1 MKPSGCTATAAQREL
16 TLGIEWRARV
26 LFDKPA
32 GGPDFIG
39 QFSTLT
45 GKFSAFSLTYS
56 PCDEIPYD
64 PVNNSLGNSVGT
76 VNHVGVQYRG
86 IKELAD
92 TAKAA
97 GLEVKSLTQVM
108 KPPPTST
115 TTASPTIRILMSM
128 ETASPIHQIKT
139 STETVSKTKTI
150 PISMETARPTVLI
163 RMPMVTA
170 PLMPKMKPRAGRA
183 KPQLL

>member
-1 MKPSGCTATAAQREL
+1 MALKPSGCTATAAQREL

-97 GLEVKSLTQVM
+97 GLEVKS
-108 KPPPTST
+108 PPTSGLQG
-115 TTASPTIRILMSM
+115 AS
-128 ETASPIHQIKT
+128 
-139 STETVSKTKTI
+139 
-150 PISMETARPTVLI
+150 ISCDVKVGGVIGAE
-163 RMPMVTA
+163 
-170 PLMPKMKPRAGRA
+170 
-183 KPQLL
+183 